1 MNKTNKEKFRTLYR
15 AMLLA
20 IFIGCFSSISNAQ
33 TDLNNYLKTAAE
45 NNAGLKSKFSAYNS
59 SLEKIPQVGSLPD
72 LSVSFG
78 YFISPIETRVGP
90 QQAKISAAQMLPW
103 FGTLNS
109 KKDVYIEQAKMKY
122 EEFEETKSKLF
133 YDVKSVYF
141 DIYFIKK
148 GIEITKENISILQTL
163 QQLALIKVETGK
175 ASLVDEMRVEMEINE
190 LENQLA
196 YLIDSKYVLEI
207 EFHNLLNDSSDSEI
221 LMPDELWEEKI
232 VKSKKEI
239 LDSILIQN
247 HSLKQI
253 ESKVNGFANEEFA
266 AKKVGSPSISIGFEY
281 AFIGKSSNPAMGSES
296 GRDAFMPMIGVS
308 IPLYRKKYKSLAKE
322 AVLNM
327 EASQY
332 EKTEKRNELT
342 SMFEKGFRDFS
353 DAKRRMEL
361 SKKQLKLAEK
371 SLRILL
377 TAYSSDGRN
386 FEEVL
391 RMERKSLKYALEL
404 DKARAD
410 RNAAAAFM
418 NYLTGK

>member
-45 NNAGLKSKFSAYNS
+45 NNAGLKSEFSAYNS